1 MGSVTSAPFELPP
14 APAPADLIAKYF
26 RTLADP
32 TRLRILDLLS
42 TEGELTVGELAV
54 RLGVSQPGISNH
66 LACLR
71 RCGFV
76 GTRRSHRSVFNF
88 IADARVTELLELGQS
103 LLASNEAQVA
113 ACSYTEATL

>member
-71 RCGFV
+71 WCGFV

-103 LLASNEAQVA
+103 LLAANEAHVA
-113 ACSYTEATL
+113 ACCYTEAL